1 MTRDDIEKA
10 TLSLAIERT
19 YSSWLR
25 VSVWVYSLGILGMN
39 SNQILAAAD
48 LGVRLKAPI
57 FISGGLLALSAT
69 VAVEVHYRE
78 YRTRISDLGD
88 TLLMVSRRPSFTTR
102 VLQAVM
108 IFAAFG
114 SAWYGAAE
122 VVEIN

>member
-25 VSVWVYSLGILGMN
+25 VGVWVYSLGILGMN

-57 FISGGLLALSAT
+57 FISGGVLAL
-69 VAVEVHYRE
+69 
-78 YRTRISDLGD
+78 
-88 TLLMVSRRPSFTTR
+88 
-102 VLQAVM
+102 
-108 IFAAFG
+108 
-114 SAWYGAAE
+114 
-122 VVEIN
+122 